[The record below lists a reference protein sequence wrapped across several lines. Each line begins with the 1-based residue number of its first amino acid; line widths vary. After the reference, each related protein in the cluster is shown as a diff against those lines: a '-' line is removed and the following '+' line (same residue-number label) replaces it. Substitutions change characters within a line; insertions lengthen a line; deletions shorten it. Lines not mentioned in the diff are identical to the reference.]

1 MSGWGIADTASEIE
15 KIKAESAD
23 YLRGLNSCCLIDWN
37 TYDKAFDF
45 YMGLIDASYEQ
56 GKKDA
61 EQRWIPVT
69 DGLPDDNREVE
80 VTCEIRRF
88 DGKKYRYTCHASYV
102 HRYSIESTDYC
113 NWEDCDEYNEEEDKY
128 YALSGWY
135 ERVHNWDDY
144 SYCAIEDFVIAWRE
158 QSEPYGGEQD
168 D

>member
-1 MSGWGIADTASEIE
+1 MSDLISRQDAVNIINGYAEQFNGYIGTPNDSEVY
-15 KIKAESAD
+15 AYA
-23 YLRGLNSCCLIDWN
+23 RGLLLSIERNISALPS
-37 TYDKAFDF
+37 A
-45 YMGLIDASYEQ
+45 Q
-56 GKKDA
+56 P

-69 DGLPDDNREVE
+69 ERLPDDNREVE
-80 VTCEIRRF
+80 VTCEIRRV

-135 ERVHNWDDY
+135 ERVHNWEDY

-158 QSEPYGGEQD
+158 LSEPYGGEQE
-168 D
+168 